1 MGDIR
6 EEKEFNAIKN
16 IIEILLLSVEEKRCY
31 RIGG

>member
-31 RIGG
+31 RIDG